1 MPAIA
6 SWAVNLFTNPFA
18 SICSLRRSSRN
29 LRNSPKSEE
38 ELLPRAPYW
47 KEFDQSD
54 PRRGAIDQLGLLL
67 GPQWWLT
74 QDVARHLDWLIPWEI
89 RRATAADDSWKQLDE
104 TPPIDFAGWEIVR
117 DNLVSFWDWWA
128 DGVHLRPQ
136 PFRPRGKTSP
146 YVVRLAEE
154 IAPTDLPRIQLPEL
168 VRVTTIGAHI
178 GDALFQLNC
187 IVHFEINKATGWL
200 GHQSV
205 FVVDEREAPFRF
217 EGFADTNSDT

>member
-1 MPAIA
+1 LFAEAIVEELKKLTKVWRRVIA
-6 SWAVNLFTNPFA
+6 SGALLERV
-18 SICSLRRSSRN
+18 RSERSATRG
-29 LRNSPKSEE
+29 
-38 ELLPRAPYW
+38 YW
-47 KEFDQSD
+47 
-54 PRRGAIDQLGLLL
+54 PARLIVGAQ
-67 GPQWWLT
+67 WLT